1 MRVLYFSRDYT
12 SHDYRFLTSLVES
25 GHEAYYLRLE
35 RQGHMY
41 EDRSLPPEVHQVQ
54 WRGGQQPFTWRSL
67 PALRGSLRR
76 VLREVKPDIL
86 HAGPVQTAAFLGAL
100 CGFKPLAAVSWGY
113 DLLKDADKN
122 WLYRWITR
130 YTLSRSTVLIGDCEA
145 VREKAVE
152 LGFPPERV
160 FAFPWGIDLN
170 TFTPRSEAHP
180 ASALRERLGW
190 QDCIV
195 ALSLRSWEPIY
206 GIDVLLRGFAEAAA
220 QNENLRLLMLGG
232 GSQAPLVHRI
242 IQENGLENRV
252 HLAGQVNQMALPG
265 IYRAADL
272 YFSASHSDGSSVS
285 LMEAVGSGLP
295 VLITDISGNREWV
308 TEGREGWLFPDG
320 DHRALGSLLLRAA
333 NQPETITAMRAAARA
348 RAEQRAD
355 WNKNFQVL
363 LEGYRKALQL
373 DNKRSA

>member
-54 WRGGQQPFTWRSL
+54 WRGGQQPFIWRSL
-67 PALRGSLRR
+67 PALRDSLRR

-122 WLYRWITR
+122 RLYRWITR

-195 ALSLRSWEPIY
+195 ALSLRSWEPVY
-206 GIDVLLRGFAEAAA
+206 GVDVVVRAFARAVGEMAD
-220 QNENLRLLMLGG
+220 LRLLLLGG
-232 GSQAPLVHRI
+232 GSQAPKIHQI
-242 IQENGLENRV
+242 IQQHGLSD
-252 HLAGQVNQMALPG
+252 HIFLGGQVPQNDLPRM
-265 IYRAADL
+265 YRAADL
-272 YFSASHSDGSSVS
+272 YISASHSDGSSVS
-285 LMEAVGSGLP
+285 LMEALGSGLP
-295 VLITDISGNREWV
+295 ALISDIPGNREWIQP
-308 TEGREGWLFPDG
+308 GDAGWLFPDG
-320 DHRALGSLLLRAA
+320 DDLALSTGILNAFRSATDLS
-333 NQPETITAMRAAARA
+333 EMSKRA
-348 RAEQRAD
+348 RLLAEQRAD
-355 WNKNFQVL
+355 WNKNFPVL
-363 LEGYRKALQL
+363 LQAYEAALGL
-373 DNKRSA
+373 AK